1 MLVHSV
7 YFWLPCDIAPEKREA
22 FEEGVKG
29 LTKIDS
35 VVHGFWGKPAATSRP
50 VIDRTYAYALTVIFD
65 DMKGHD
71 AYQESPEH
79 KKFLET
85 FSPVWSKVVI
95 YDSES

>member
-7 YFWLPCDIAPEKREA
+7 YFWLPCDIAAEKREA
-22 FEEGVKG
+22 FETGIKG

-35 VVHGFWGKPAATSRP
+35 VVHGFWGKPAATNRP
-50 VIDRTYAYALTVIFD
+50 VIDRTYAYALTVIFND
-65 DMKGHD
+65 IKGHD
-71 AYQESPEH
+71 AYQAAPEH
-79 KKFLET
+79 KEFLET